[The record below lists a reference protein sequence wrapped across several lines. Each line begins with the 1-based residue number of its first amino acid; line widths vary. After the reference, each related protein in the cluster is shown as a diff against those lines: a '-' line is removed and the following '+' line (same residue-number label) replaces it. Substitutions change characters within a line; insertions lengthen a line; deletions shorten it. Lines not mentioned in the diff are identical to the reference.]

1 MQDMKEILN
10 SFDPITLGQM
20 GNIRLM
26 NRTDTKFVT
35 NIDKL
40 EQLLIMAKDDYQ
52 HLLHLAY
59 HRPLVLC
66 QEPSA

>member
-20 GNIRLM
+20 GDIRLM

-35 NIDKL
+35 S
-40 EQLLIMAKDDYQ
+40 MPA
-52 HLLHLAY
+52 
-59 HRPLVLC
+59 
-66 QEPSA
+66 SATAIR